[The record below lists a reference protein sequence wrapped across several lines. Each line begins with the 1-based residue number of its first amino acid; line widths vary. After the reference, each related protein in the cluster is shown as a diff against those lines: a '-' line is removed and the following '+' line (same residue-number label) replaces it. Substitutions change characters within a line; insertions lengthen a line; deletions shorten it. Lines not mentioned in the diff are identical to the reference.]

1 MSNLT
6 KKQKEVYSAL
16 KEYFQLYSKSPTLEE
31 LGELV
36 GISSRSGVYTHLKA
50 LEKKGLISRN
60 SKNRGITLKE
70 KLNFNLIPILGYAN
84 AGQPLVQAEEENLGK
99 IKVDS
104 RLLNGSSSNLFGVI
118 IKGDSMNM
126 AKIKGEILTP
136 GKIAIIDKS
145 TDTKDNDIVLAVIDK
160 SATIKKM
167 ERKESY
173 IILKPISN
181 NDKHQPIYI
190 KSDEDLFLNGK
201 VIMALE
207 K

>member
-1 MSNLT
+1 MKKLT
-6 KKQKEVYSAL
+6 KKQREVYSAL

-36 GISSRSGVYTHLKA
+36 GISSRSGVYTHLKT

-70 KLNFNLIPILGYAN
+70 KLNFSLIPILGYAN
-84 AGQPLVQAEEENLGK
+84 AGQPLVQAEEENLGQ

-104 RLLNGSSSNLFGVI
+104 RLLNGSSSDLFGVI
-118 IKGDSMNM
+118 VKGDSMNM
-126 AKIKGEILTP
+126 ANIQGEKLEP
-136 GKIAIIDKS
+136 GKIAIVDKS
-145 TDTKDNDIVLAVIDK
+145 TDAKDNDIVLAVIDE

-167 ERKESY
+167 EKKSSY
-173 IILKPISN
+173 IILKPVSN
-181 NDKHQPIYI
+181 NERHQPIYI
-190 KSDEDLFLNGK
+190 KSDEDLFINGK
-201 VIMALE
+201 IVMALE